1 MPSLAMTSQGH
12 CVRCLDANRHH
23 HCVTFEAALIPL
35 LGSGLTKPCL
45 YWMLHTKTFLNKCDS
60 NINSADIN
68 SATHFPSSHAYF
80 FNYTFTSSHISL
92 FQIYRHS
99 RHHITMHLYIKD

>member
-23 HCVTFEAALIPL
+23 HCVTFETALIPL

-45 YWMLHTKTFLNKCDS
+45 YWMLHTKTSLNKCDS
-60 NINSADIN
+60 NIISLRNVILL
-68 SATHFPSSHAYF
+68 HFPPLHTSFLMTHSPHHTSICSRYI
-80 FNYTFTSSHISL
+80 NTVDIILQCTFT
-92 FQIYRHS
+92 
-99 RHHITMHLYIKD
+99 